1 MDKLKIEGDELIKWL
16 SDESVSKGAEWIKV
30 NLYRYWY
37 CGYRGIKFESY
48 SKKYEEGEFK
58 EFLECFYKQINES
71 WEKLKNSEGDEGISF
86 VENLRLMERE
96 KEEENRRGIKNMED
110 GGFIDLKE
118 CLK

>member
-1 MDKLKIEGDELIKWL
+1 M
-16 SDESVSKGAEWIKV
+16 
-30 NLYRYWY
+30 
-37 CGYRGIKFESY
+37 RGPEH
-48 SKKYEEGEFK
+48 
-58 EFLECFYKQINES
+58 
-71 WEKLKNSEGDEGISF
+71 GISF